1 MLFLFAFFF
10 TKLSHHKRLNN
21 FSHLAWRTFFSLSDY
36 VLGALVYSEKV
47 LLRHWLN
54 FTQANH
60 QIGGAL
66 LWQHHFLFVRLRNFS
81 FVFLFCIAH
90 VANCKVKLNEKTCAR
105 FCQRHNDR
113 LRVSYLGRPLS
124 STCIHTYM
132 VIR

>member
-1 MLFLFAFFF
+1 MLFLHEVKSSQKALQLF
-10 TKLSHHKRLNN
+10 T
-21 FSHLAWRTFFSLSDY
+21 FSLENIFSLSDY
-36 VLGALVYSEKV
+36 VLAALVYSSQKV

-81 FVFLFCIAH
+81 FVLLFCIAH
-90 VANCKVKLNEKTCAR
+90 VANCKVKLNRKTCAR
-105 FCQRHNDR
+105 FCQRHSDR
-113 LRVSYLGRPLS
+113 LRISYLCRALS
-124 STCIHTYM
+124 STCTHTYM